1 MCEKEAVI
9 VVRPEFMSMKIYFH
23 FPLFFVQNK
32 RGSKKGSGAR
42 SAHLQAAGDPGTKG
56 AGGPVP
62 CEHPVPGGDLPEAE
76 GAGPAGDVWS
86 ASWSPPTLVTSDDE
100 NSALKVLIK
109 I

>member
-42 SAHLQAAGDPGTKG
+42 SAHLHSAGDPGTEG
-56 AGGPVP
+56 AGGPVTR
-62 CEHPVPGGDLPEAE
+62 EHPVPGGDLPEAE
-76 GAGPAGDVWS
+76 GARPAGHVWS
-86 ASWSPPTLVTSDDE
+86 ASWSPPTLVTISSKFK
-100 NSALKVLIK
+100 NKLL
-109 I
+109 